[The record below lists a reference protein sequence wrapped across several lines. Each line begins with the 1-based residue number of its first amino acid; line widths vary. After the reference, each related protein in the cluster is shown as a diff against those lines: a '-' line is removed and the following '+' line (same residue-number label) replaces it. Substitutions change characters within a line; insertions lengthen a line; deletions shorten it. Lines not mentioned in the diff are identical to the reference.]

1 MYNSSRYSRI
11 PENSRIMFDRFRKKV
26 RETFPEDETPAVI
39 HRDELEDR
47 VRNLLLEA
55 DVSFDS
61 AGKIVEIF
69 RDNLGKTKKKIDY
82 QLVLDILRDTVRE
95 VLSSQESELDFLN
108 PGKSPFVVLFLGIN
122 GTGKTTTVAKLASYV
137 KKNGKRVV
145 LAASDT
151 FRAGA
156 IEQLSQL
163 GERVGVNVIKHVA
176 KSDPSSV
183 AFDAIEHARAR
194 NLDYVFIDSAGR
206 MQTNKN
212 LIDEMKKIRRVS
224 KPDLTVLVLD
234 SMIGQD
240 AVHQAETFL
249 KETPFDGIILTKL
262 DTDARGGAILTV
274 AMEMK
279 KPIYFVGVG
288 QEMDDILPFD
298 LDWFIE
304 KIIP

>member
-1 MYNSSRYSRI
+1 
-11 PENSRIMFDRFRKKV
+11 MFDRFKKRV
-26 RETFPEDETPAVI
+26 KESFPEDEAPSVI
-39 HRDELEDR
+39 HRDELEER
-47 VRNLLLEA
+47 VRNILLEA

-61 AGKIVEIF
+61 AEQIVEMF
-69 RDNLGKTKKKIDY
+69 RERLGKVKKKIDY
-82 QLVLDILRDTVRE
+82 QLILEELKETIRD
-95 VLSSQESELDFLN
+95 VLSSQRSDLDFLN

-122 GTGKTTTVAKLASYV
+122 GTGKTTTVAKLATYV

-156 IEQLSQL
+156 IEQLTQL
-163 GERVGVNVIKHVA
+163 GENIGVNVIKHVA

-183 AFDAIEHARAR
+183 AYDAIEHAKAR
-194 NLDYVFIDSAGR
+194 KLDFVLIDSAGR

-262 DTDARGGAILTV
+262 DTDARGGAILTI
-274 AMEMK
+274 AMELQ

-288 QEMDDILPFD
+288 QGMDDILPFD
-298 LDWFIE
+298 VDWYLD

>member
-1 MYNSSRYSRI
+1 
-11 PENSRIMFDRFRKKV
+11 MFDRFKKKV
-26 RETFPEDETPAVI
+26 KESFPEEETPAVI
-39 HRDELEDR
+39 HRDDLEDR
-47 VRNLLLEA
+47 VRNLLLES

-61 AGKIVEIF
+61 AEKIVDMFTEK
-69 RDNLGKTKKKIDY
+69 LGKVKKKIDY
-82 QLVLDILRDTVRE
+82 QLVLEVLKETIRE
-95 VLSSQESELDFLN
+95 VLSSQRSELDFLN
-108 PGKSPFVVLFLGIN
+108 PGKSPYVVLFLGIN
-122 GTGKTTTVAKLASYV
+122 GTGKTTTVAKLATYV

-156 IEQLSQL
+156 IEQLTQL
-163 GERVGVNVIKHVA
+163 GENIGVNVIKHVA

-183 AFDAIEHARAR
+183 AYDAIEHARAR
-194 NLDYVFIDSAGR
+194 NLDYVLIDSAGR

-224 KPDLTVLVLD
+224 KPDLTILVLD

-249 KETPFDGIILTKL
+249 KETPFDGIVLTKL
-262 DTDARGGAILTV
+262 DTDARGGAILTI
-274 AMEMK
+274 AMEMQ

-288 QEMDDILPFD
+288 QEMDDIIPFD
-298 LDWFIE
+298 VDWYLD